1 MAAQTSTVAVV
12 VRLGYVQAAPT
23 RPDSGL
29 NVGWER
35 EGRKG
40 LWCEQPKDGTAAA
53 REERKDGDGGAL
65 QSEACEVPGASWTPQ
80 GDTEGLNVAESPGA
94 QG

>member
-1 MAAQTSTVAVV
+1 MW
-12 VRLGYVQAAPT
+12 G
-23 RPDSGL
+23 G
-29 NVGWER
+29 R
-35 EGRKG
+35 EKEEKVCGVSSRRMV
-40 LWCEQPKDGTAAA
+40 LPLPAA

-94 QG
+94 RG